1 MSAAAPAISARQFA
15 VDALRG
21 IPHEHIR
28 TQLTQYSNTHPQA
41 AQLLNQILVEIT
53 AEGRYVYDIIRDRL
67 VNKPSRQEVQILT
80 EFAASLYKSY
90 PTNVSLVT
98 ESSSDGEMW
107 HRLDKHGA
115 EERVLFCVT
124 KRRAR
129 KLQKDG
135 AIKPGFY
142 VVAAS
147 PEMMEAMRQQ
157 SLRFINLF
165 YGYYGMERRPV
176 MIGDLSFVPQLA
188 GTVTVGP
195 MGEGAASGD
204 SVSGEGESDTLSPD
218 GLPVA
223 NDLDSRFVTT
233 LLPTATTKAERLRL
247 KDAKEKKPA
256 NAEFF
261 QLVLPNGVPYAG
273 SETNPALTRLFVS
286 KLLALYEIE
295 ASVEQDGQLQF
306 EDAVMGVSRIRMT
319 HLQASHNV
327 GLPFPVIPKPTWKLV
342 AVLNPNGEVIQ
353 PAPIQTAADSSATK
367 PGSPRRIG
375 QIGSSSSKKKRVTI
389 ANTRKAAMA
398 SSSMFQTASS

>member
-15 VDALRG
+15 VDSLRG

-67 VNKPSRQEVQILT
+67 VNKPSKQEVQILT

-107 HRLDKHGA
+107 HKLDKHGA
-115 EERVLFCVT
+115 EERVVFCVT
-124 KRRAR
+124 KKRAKR
-129 KLQKDG
+129 LQKDG

-147 PEMMEAMRQQ
+147 QEMMEAMKQQ

-165 YGYYGMERRPV
+165 YGFYGIERRPV
-176 MIGDLSFVPQLA
+176 MIGDLAFVPQLA
-188 GTVTVGP
+188 GTVTVGQ
-195 MGEGAASGD
+195 MGDGYAAGD
-204 SVSGEGESDTLSPD
+204 SVSSEGDANSLSPD
-218 GLPVA
+218 GLPVS
-223 NDLDSRFVTT
+223 NDLDSRLVTT
-233 LLPTATTKAERLRL
+233 LLPTATSKAERLRL

-261 QLVLPNGVPYAG
+261 HLVLPNGVPYAG
-273 SETNPALTRLFVS
+273 SESNPALTRLFVS

-295 ASVEQDGQLQF
+295 SSVEQDGQLEF

-327 GLPFPVIPKPTWKLV
+327 GFPFPVLPKPTWKLV

-353 PAPIQTAADSSATK
+353 PAPIATAASSSGQA
-367 PGSPRRIG
+367 GSPRRVGHIG
-375 QIGSSSSKKKRVTI
+375 ASSSSKKKKVTI

-398 SSSMFQTASS
+398 SSSMFQAASS